1 MLILISPAKRMN
13 LEAVIETSKITDPFF
28 IDEAETL
35 VENMRKRTQEK
46 RENAR
51 TQKQ

>member
-13 LEAVIETSKITDPFF
+13 LEDVIETSKVTEPFF

-35 VENMRKRTQEK
+35 VKKDEK
-46 RENAR
+46 KNTAGD
-51 TQKQ
+51 K